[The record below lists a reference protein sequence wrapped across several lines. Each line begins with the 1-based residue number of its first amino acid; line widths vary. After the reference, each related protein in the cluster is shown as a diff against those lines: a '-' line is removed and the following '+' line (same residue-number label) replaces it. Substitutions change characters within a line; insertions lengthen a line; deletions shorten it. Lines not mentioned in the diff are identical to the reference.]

1 MVYTMIILTL
11 GLLGLLTLAG
21 LIYGQIYLAISAGVT
36 LLIYLI
42 LLACLWKKIKLGIVL
57 IKIAMQ
63 FISEKLYIFT
73 TPLIKVLMTAIFGV
87 FWIYTFNCIV

>member
-1 MVYTMIILTL
+1 MVYTMIIVTL
-11 GLLGLLTLAG
+11 GLLALLTLAG
-21 LIYGQIYLAISAGVT
+21 LIYGQIYIAISAGVT

-63 FISEKLYIFT
+63 FSHVQLWFLY
-73 TPLIKVLMTAIFGV
+73 
-87 FWIYTFNCIV
+87 